1 MLQVNY
7 GQFPETKKVKFMEE
21 NRKLALETVSTKNLV
36 ERQMQKI
43 GFGKNTDDQTVN
55 LIIHLGI
62 LLEVV

>member
-1 MLQVNY
+1 
-7 GQFPETKKVKFMEE
+7 MEE